1 MHFYLKYLQ
10 IFDSIFSYRT
20 RLFSE
25 VVYVA
30 TISYNHAELCVKM
43 LNAGKHV
50 LCEKP
55 LSLNLKQ
62 TELVL
67 QAAKRNNVL
76 FVEVLDRRSLCLTWN
91 LWILRVRMYL
101 ITYDS
106 CIKHINMDICVQKII
121 IDVKMMILIGYFVNI
136 CLHIRLYT
144 FPCKQLLYTHV

>member
-1 MHFYLKYLQ
+1 MHFDLEYLP
-10 IFDSIFSYRT
+10 ISDSIFSYRT
-20 RLFSE
+20 RFFSD

-67 QAAKRNNVL
+67 EAAKRNNVL
-76 FVEVLDRRSLCLTWN
+76 FVEVLYRRYLC
-91 LWILRVRMYL
+91 Y
-101 ITYDS
+101 
-106 CIKHINMDICVQKII
+106 
-121 IDVKMMILIGYFVNI
+121 
-136 CLHIRLYT
+136 
-144 FPCKQLLYTHV
+144 